1 MTNTKKKKTTTVSF
15 NSDELFLLLDTFHCG
30 FTYDPEDAD
39 SVKLQKI
46 SNKLSKAQMR
56 LDA

>member
-1 MTNTKKKKTTTVSF
+1 MRKKKTTTVSL

-30 FTYDPEDAD
+30 FVYDPEDAD

-46 SNKLSKAQMR
+46 SDKLNKAQRR
-56 LDA
+56 LDD